1 MVGAGSTGL
10 SVVRFLAT
18 RGAHITL
25 TDARP
30 PEVLAEAL
38 EEARRLDAAVEAG
51 GHRSETF
58 EAADLIV
65 LSPGVPPWIEPLSR
79 ARKRH
84 IPIVS
89 ELELSA
95 RCIAEPIIAVTGTN
109 GKTTTATLI
118 AEMFRAGGVPCFL
131 GGNIGTPLIDY
142 VTLGKTARVIV
153 AEVSSFQL
161 EATSSLRARAAILL
175 NLAADHMDRYPG
187 FADYCAAK
195 GRIFRNQGA
204 GDASIY
210 NADDLNARDQ
220 ARAAAGT
227 PLPFSRQGRCGPEP
241 GEPSCGISDDRIV
254 LSLGGSE
261 EEYPLREIRL
271 RGAHNMDNAMASIA
285 AARWLGCPA
294 DGVRAA
300 LGEFAG
306 LPHRNE
312 PVGEA
317 RGIRFI
323 NDSKGTNAEA
333 VRSAIA
339 GVEGTVVLIL
349 GGQDKKGDFGPL
361 REIFPG
367 KVKAAVLY
375 GEARETL
382 RAALG
387 EGVRIESIRSFREA
401 FRAACSLAASGD
413 TVLLS
418 PGCASFDQFASY
430 AERGELFRSLVA
442 ELAGSHSPGRGPGED
457 SP

>member
-18 RGAHITL
+18 RGARITL
-25 TDARP
+25 TDVRP
-30 PEVLAEAL
+30 PGVLAEAL
-38 EEARRLDAAVEAG
+38 EETRRLGAAVEAG
-51 GHRSETF
+51 GHRPETF

-65 LSPGVPPWIEPLSR
+65 VSPGVPPWIEPLSR
-79 ARKRH
+79 ARERGT
-84 IPIVS
+84 PIVS
-89 ELELSA
+89 ELELSV

-142 VTLGKTARVIV
+142 VTLGETARVIV

-187 FADYCAAK
+187 FVDYCAAK
-195 GRIFRNQGA
+195 GRIFLNQGA

-210 NADDLNARDQ
+210 NADDPNALEQ
-220 ARAAAGT
+220 ARAAAGAT
-227 PLPFSRQGRCGPEP
+227 LPFSRQGLIEPEP
-241 GEPSCGISDDRIV
+241 DRPSCEISGDRIM
-254 LSLGGSE
+254 LRLRGAE
-261 EEYPLREIRL
+261 EDYPLREIRL
-271 RGAHNMDNAMASIA
+271 RGAHNMDNVMASIT

-300 LGEFAG
+300 LGEFAS

-312 PVGEA
+312 IVGEVK
-317 RGIRFI
+317 GIHFI
-323 NDSKGTNAEA
+323 NDSKGTNVEA
-333 VRSAIA
+333 VRSAVS
-339 GVEGTVVLIL
+339 GVEGAVVLIL

-361 REIFPG
+361 REFFPG

-375 GEARETL
+375 GEARATL
-382 RAALG
+382 RAAMG
-387 EGVRIESIRSFREA
+387 EGVRTESIRSFREA

-418 PGCASFDQFASY
+418 PGCASFDQFAGY
-430 AERGELFRSLVA
+430 AERGELFRTLVEA
-442 ELAGSHSPGRGPGED
+442 FAGSRRPGRGRVEEA
-457 SP
+457 S

>member
-18 RGAHITL
+18 RGARITL
-25 TDARP
+25 TDVRP
-30 PEVLAEAL
+30 PGVLAEAL
-38 EEARRLDAAVEAG
+38 EETRRLGAAVEAG
-51 GHRSETF
+51 GHRPETF

-65 LSPGVPPWIEPLSR
+65 VSPGVPPWIEPLSR
-79 ARKRH
+79 ARERGTS
-84 IPIVS
+84 IIS

-95 RCIAEPIIAVTGTN
+95 RFIAEPIIAVTGTN

-118 AEMFRAGGVPCFL
+118 ARMFRAGGIPCFL

-161 EATSSLRARAAILL
+161 EATSSLGARAAILL
-175 NLAADHMDRYPG
+175 NLAADHMDRYPS
-187 FADYCAAK
+187 FADYCATK

-210 NADDLNARDQ
+210 NADDPNALEQ
-220 ARAAAGT
+220 ARPATSAA
-227 PLPFSRQGRCGPEP
+227 LPFSRQGRCEPEP
-241 GEPSCGISDDRIV
+241 GRPSCELSGDRIM
-254 LSLGGSE
+254 LRLGGAE
-261 EEYPLREIRL
+261 EDYPLREIRL

-285 AARWLGCPA
+285 AARWLSCPA
-294 DGVRAA
+294 DAVQAA

-312 PVGEA
+312 LVGEA

-323 NDSKGTNAEA
+323 NDSKGTNVEA

-339 GVEGTVVLIL
+339 GVDGTVVLIL
-349 GGQDKKGDFGPL
+349 GGQEKKGEFGPL
-361 REIFPG
+361 REILPG

-375 GEARETL
+375 GEAREIL

-387 EGVRIESIRSFREA
+387 EGVRTESIRSFREA
-401 FRAACSLAASGD
+401 FRAACSLAASGEA
-413 TVLLS
+413 VLLS
-418 PGCASFDQFASY
+418 PGCASFDQFSDY
-430 AERGELFRSLVA
+430 AERGELFRSLVEEFA
-442 ELAGSHSPGRGPGED
+442 DSHRSGRGQGED